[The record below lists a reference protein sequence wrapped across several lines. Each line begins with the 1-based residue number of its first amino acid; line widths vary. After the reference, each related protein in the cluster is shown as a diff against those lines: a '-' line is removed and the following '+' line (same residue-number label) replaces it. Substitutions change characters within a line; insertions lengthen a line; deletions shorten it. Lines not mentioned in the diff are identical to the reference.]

1 MKLKFEAKN
10 VSNNE
15 VDTRL
20 GIEIQIKD
28 VNDNVPKLDQDY
40 EVSVDESMKQGLLWW
55 WYGTVIS

>member
-1 MKLKFEAKN
+1 MKLTFEAKN

-28 VNDNVPKLDQDY
+28 VNDNVPTLDQDY
-40 EVSVDESMKQGLLWW
+40 KVSLDESIQQGLL
-55 WYGTVIS
+55 